1 MKITV
6 QGLRRCQHV
15 EPLRHLDLFRVS
27 PQKSQALQ
35 TQPSGSPSARAS
47 PAHTCVIWSRGSCHT
62 LRANVLAPCVR
73 RSSSRSARDKLRAA
87 WTNILAVSDQKSNIR
102 LQESAPARTRSLC
115 GLRVFFRKPLEFR
128 AALLQALQLLVQQ
141 RLHKKSVLS
150 HSLVDVLANSPNPPI
165 KIIQSHACGSSPLFG
180 GMSLLARALRHAAAA
195 EARCVARQ
203 GCTAPEAPA
212 LQRHVF

>member
-1 MKITV
+1 M
-6 QGLRRCQHV
+6 
-15 EPLRHLDLFRVS
+15 S
-27 PQKSQALQ
+27 Y
-35 TQPSGSPSARAS
+35 
-47 PAHTCVIWSRGSCHT
+47 PACECFGA
-62 LRANVLAPCVR
+62 LRAEEQLQVGPGQVA
-73 RSSSRSARDKLRAA
+73 SRL
-87 WTNILAVSDQKSNIR
+87 DQHSGCFPATRNQTSG

-115 GLRVFFRKPLEFR
+115 GLHVFFCKPLEFR

-150 HSLVDVLANSPNPPI
+150 HSLVDVLANSPNPPT
-165 KIIQSHACGSSPLFG
+165 KIIQSHACGSLPLFG